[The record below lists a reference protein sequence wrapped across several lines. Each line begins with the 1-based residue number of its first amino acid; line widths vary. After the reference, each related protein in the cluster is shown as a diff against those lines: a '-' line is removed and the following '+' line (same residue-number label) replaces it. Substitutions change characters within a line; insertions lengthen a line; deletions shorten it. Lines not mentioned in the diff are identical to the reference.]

1 MTKQDILEHFKDI
14 NQAYNNSS
22 EFDTLS
28 RMLDELK
35 IDVILCKDCE
45 LKEVCITSRGD
56 EWYCGDARQKIDWQK
71 VKGVPAEYEGDA
83 RSTWWYVCP
92 ECHGA
97 IDPGEHKCRHCGAV
111 ILWE

>member
-1 MTKQDILEHFKDI
+1 MTM
-14 NQAYNNSS
+14 N
-22 EFDTLS
+22 
-28 RMLDELK
+28 DE
-35 IDVILCKDCE
+35 E
-45 LKEVCITSRGD
+45 
-56 EWYCGDARQKIDWQK
+56 K

-83 RSTWWYVCP
+83 RSFWWYVCP